1 MWTNQNSDFFDTKK
15 EEEEYTY
22 PWNNDQLNFDI
33 IIDITTNKEEN
44 QDLEIIISEENFSDE
59 EEKNNTR
66 DENENVIYLV
76 KRDLNYEGQN
86 DKKKRDK

>member
-22 PWNNDQLNFDI
+22 PWNNEQLNFDI

-44 QDLEIIISEENFSDE
+44 QDFEIIISEENFSDE